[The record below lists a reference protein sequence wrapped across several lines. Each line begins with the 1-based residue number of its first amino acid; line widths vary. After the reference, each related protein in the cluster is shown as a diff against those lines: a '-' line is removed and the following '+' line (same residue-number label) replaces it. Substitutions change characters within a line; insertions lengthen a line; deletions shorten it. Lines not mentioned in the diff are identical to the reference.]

1 VNKYIREEI
10 LSINMNENGMF
21 EDIEVGILSNIY
33 LKTNET
39 RERERRGEQGRGGQ
53 RAGPCLAPRTP
64 AASATDRDVIVQV
77 VAVRVAYREPGIFPS
92 FHLFLL
98 LPAEPSLWALACVKQ
113 DKLKG
118 CFHACN

>member
-39 RERERRGEQGRGGQ
+39 REREGESKGEGDREQGH
-53 RAGPCLAPRTP
+53 AWHL
-64 AASATDRDVIVQV
+64 
-77 VAVRVAYREPGIFPS
+77 VRQPHR
-92 FHLFLL
+92 
-98 LPAEPSLWALACVKQ
+98 LPIEM
-113 DKLKG
+113 
-118 CFHACN
+118 